1 MTLDV
6 LKKTWFEHFGRS
18 YPSKIVAVGLN
29 YLDHFEEARL
39 ALPSLSLPREPSIFS
54 KLANTL
60 IGDGDPILLPR
71 ESRHLDAEA
80 ELAIVIG
87 QKARRVP
94 AREGL
99 DVVAGYTVA
108 NDVSARDLQSKERH
122 ICRSKNF
129 DTFCPIL
136 PVIVPVAQLGDARN
150 LKIIQR
156 LNDVVLQDGNTK
168 EFIFGVPELIEYVSL
183 SMTLEPGDI
192 ILTGTPA
199 GVGIFREPPVPLRPD
214 DCVEIEIEGIG
225 CLRNS
230 VMSE

>member
-1 MTLDV
+1 MTLDI
-6 LKKTWFEHFGRS
+6 LKKTWAENFGCS

-39 ALPSLSLPREPSIFS
+39 MFPNLSLPGEPSIFG
-54 KLANTL
+54 KMANTL

-80 ELAIVIG
+80 ELAIVID
-87 QKARRVP
+87 QRARRVS
-94 AREGL
+94 AREAL

-108 NDVSARDLQSKERH
+108 NDISARDIQSKERH

-136 PVIVPVAQLGDARN
+136 PDIAPVAQLGEANN
-150 LKIIQR
+150 LRIVQR
-156 LNDVVLQDGNTK
+156 LNNVVLQDGNTK
-168 EFIFGVPELIEYVSL
+168 DFIFGVPELVEYVSL

-199 GVGIFREPPVPLRPD
+199 GVGIFRNPPVPLRPGD
-214 DCVEIEIEGIG
+214 SVEIEIEGIG
-225 CLRNS
+225 CLRNT